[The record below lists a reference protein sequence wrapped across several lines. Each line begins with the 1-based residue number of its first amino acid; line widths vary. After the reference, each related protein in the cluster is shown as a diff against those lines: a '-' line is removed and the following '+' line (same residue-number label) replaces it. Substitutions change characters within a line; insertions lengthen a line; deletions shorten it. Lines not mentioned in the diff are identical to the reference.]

1 MKISSQDEYGLRL
14 MLRLANTSSEE
25 GLSIPQLSEEEGL
38 SEAYVA
44 KLTRI
49 LRMSGLISSTRGHKG
64 GYQLA
69 RPADKIYVDEVLKA
83 ISGSLFDEDFCSNHT
98 GGFRFCTHSVDCSV
112 RSLWK
117 VVQAT
122 LDKLLS
128 QITLADLQ
136 GDEMG
141 SVKMLNS
148 LVEKALED

>member
-14 MLRLANTSSEE
+14 MLRLASTSSAE
-25 GLSIPQLSEEEGL
+25 GLSIPQLSEQEGL

-49 LRMSGLISSTRGHKG
+49 LRMAGLISSTRGHKG

-69 RPADKIYVDEVLKA
+69 RPANEIHVDEILKA
-83 ISGSLFDEDFCSNHT
+83 ISGSLFDEDFCGNHT

-128 QITLADLQ
+128 QITLADLL

-141 SVKMLNS
+141 SVKMLKG
-148 LVEKALED
+148 LVERTLED